1 MVLKNIEQSLILVSD
16 FIGYVSISTFALLVC
31 IPIGI
36 TSSAVGVKTCA
47 LTAGTKMH
55 KSTIFK
61 SWNKCLRSLNFYDF
75 NWLRY

>member
-16 FIGYVSISTFALLVC
+16 FLGYVSISTFALLVC

-47 LTAGTKMH
+47 LTARTKMN

-61 SWNKCLRSLNFYDF
+61 S
-75 NWLRY
+75 